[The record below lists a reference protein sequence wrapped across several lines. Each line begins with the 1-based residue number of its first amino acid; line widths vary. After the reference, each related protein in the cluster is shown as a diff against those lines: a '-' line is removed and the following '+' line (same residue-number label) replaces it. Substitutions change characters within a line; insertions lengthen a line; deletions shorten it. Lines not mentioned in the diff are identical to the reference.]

1 MAGEEERR
9 RWGRSKLCIP
19 RAERKRITRRV
30 GGVPVRWRAAPAW
43 VAWRRPRL
51 ACVAL
56 VLVEPAERKTS
67 PNLQASRLLAIVQFI
82 QTFYIC
88 TPRYFR

>member
-1 MAGEEERR
+1 MGQEQVVHPT
-9 RWGRSKLCIP
+9 S
-19 RAERKRITRRV
+19 RAQKDHAAR